1 MMLQMYGNE
10 STFTGLKEGP
20 DGVSCLYTARNVA
33 CRLNANCGIY
43 RLDASVSLSCNKACM
58 LALSSCVKSVKIKLD
73 ST

>member
-20 DGVSCLYTARNVA
+20 DGVSCLYTDRNVA
-33 CRLNANCGIY
+33 CRLNANCG
-43 RLDASVSLSCNKACM
+43 NEACM